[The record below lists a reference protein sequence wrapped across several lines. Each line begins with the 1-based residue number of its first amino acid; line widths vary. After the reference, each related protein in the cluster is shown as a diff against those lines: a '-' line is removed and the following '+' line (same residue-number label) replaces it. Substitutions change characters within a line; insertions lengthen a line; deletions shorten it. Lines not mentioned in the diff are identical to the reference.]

1 MHLIH
6 AVLLIC
12 ATGLPRAECQPE
24 TALNVIRAPDSTT
37 FGLCGIQSQG
47 YLASTAFSQY
57 LDKGVYLKILCTKSH
72 EVLKTQGVPAG
83 THQP

>member
-1 MHLIH
+1 MHLIQ

-12 ATGLPRAECQPE
+12 ATGMPRAECQPE
-24 TALNVIRAPDSTT
+24 TAFDVIRAPDSTT

-57 LDKGVYLKILCTKSH
+57 LDKENYLKIVCTKSH
-72 EVLKTQGVPAG
+72 EVLETKAVPAG
-83 THQP
+83 THQQ